1 MWRRTLGPVKDL
13 GWLAVGIALVAQSAV
28 SCTKEDCDPEVEN
41 TPAGKIELMTCTVLE
56 TCDGVTTRKVFKFR
70 SEGGPV
76 ANAAECGRY
85 RGAMRTDCSYE
96 VEIENLCIPRE
107 TKRSDGPT
115 IIFGSAAVSTGYGD
129 TDTGYGGA
137 GGT

>member
-1 MWRRTLGPVKDL
+1 VKDL
-13 GWLAVGIALVAQSAV
+13 GWLAVGIALVVQSAV

-41 TPAGKIELMTCTVLE
+41 TPAGKIEIMTCTVLE

-70 SEGGPV
+70 SQGNPV
-76 ANAAECGRY
+76 ANEGECGDA
-85 RGAMRTDCSYE
+85 RGVIRTDCSYD
-96 VEIENLCIPRE
+96 VEIENLYIPRE
-107 TKRSDGPT
+107 TKRSEGPT
-115 IIFGSAAVSTGYGD
+115 IIFGSAVVSTGYGD